1 MHLCQ
6 QCTQK
11 NPFVDDN
18 VEDLSN
24 QDSEND
30 DNWSDLTENELKNAI
45 NIFNPKK
52 ASGPDEINFS
62 IVQKSFQSLK
72 SDYSQQKSYR
82 IITLLNSLGKI
93 AEKIGPN
100 RLAYLGENSNLLDI
114 KQMGRRKNHSAIDA
128 VMNVVHNI
136 KIANRNKNVL
146 SCL

>member
-1 MHLCQ
+1 MKTTLNFQFDDKCDAFVSAMY
-6 QCTQK
+6 TK

-18 VEDLSN
+18 VEDLPN

-72 SDYSQQKSYR
+72 NVFFMIYSKFIRIGYHPLCWRTGLGAVLKKPNKSDYSLPKSYR

-93 AEKIGPN
+93 AE
-100 RLAYLGENSNLLDI
+100 
-114 KQMGRRKNHSAIDA
+114 
-128 VMNVVHNI
+128 
-136 KIANRNKNVL
+136 
-146 SCL
+146 